1 MSSNAALPAFET
13 IALSRRG
20 RLLTVTL
27 NRPDAMNAV
36 NLTLHDELPEAIA
49 FAAQDPASDV
59 VVLTGAGISTDSGIP
74 DFRGPQGV
82 WTRNPGA
89 EKQATIQNYLANAE
103 VRKASWRARL
113 EHAAWTARPNTGHL
127 ALVALDQR
135 LGSHEREQF
144 YAQVTG
150 KTPALLKAHWSKMVF
165 TGRGQP
171 PREADDG
178 ASVRRMVADNP
189 SMIGY
194 IDRSALDAS
203 VRPVLV
209 LR

>member
-1 MSSNAALPAFET
+1 MLTRFRHLAAAAVLMLAQAASGNAAAELVVIVSARNPLPA
-13 IALSRRG
+13 LSGDQVAAIFLGQAG
-20 RLLTVTL
+20 RF
-27 NRPDAMNAV
+27 PD
-36 NLTLHDELPEAIA
+36 
-49 FAAQDPASDV
+49 
-59 VVLTGAGISTDSGIP
+59 
-74 DFRGPQGV
+74 
-82 WTRNPGA
+82 GA
-89 EKQATIQNYLANAE
+89 EA
-103 VRKASWRARL
+103 
-113 EHAAWTARPNTGHL
+113 
-127 ALVALDQR
+127 VALDQR
-135 LGSHEREQF
+135 LGSQERQQF

-171 PREADDG
+171 PRELAD
-178 ASVRRMVADNP
+178 AAAVRRMVADNP